1 MQTGRADE
9 AEAGRGGKP
18 RKVGFIGL
26 GVMGEPMALNLAH
39 AGTPLVVWNRSPAKL
54 DVLREAGAEVA
65 ASVAGVFARADPVIL
80 MLANAGAIDATLGR
94 GTDQFA
100 DMVEGRTVV
109 TMGTTAPDYSAGL
122 AADVRK
128 AGGRYV
134 EAPVS
139 GSRVPAANGAL
150 VAMLAGDA
158 DAVEEVRPILAPMCR
173 QTVVCGEA
181 PNGLLTKIA
190 VNIFL
195 ITEVTG
201 LAETMH
207 FAERQGLDLELVREV
222 LDGGQMASDISRVK
236 TAKLVARDFDVQAA
250 ITDVLQ
256 NNRFIVESARAAG
269 IATPLTDVCLDLYT
283 ETEDLGLGG
292 IDMAG
297 VVHAIERRTEVGRD
311 A

>member
-1 MQTGRADE
+1 MTDE
-9 AEAGRGGKP
+9 ADT
-18 RKVGFIGL
+18 VGFIGL

-39 AGTPLVVWNRSPAKL
+39 AGTPLVVWNRTPAKGASL
-54 DVLREAGAEVA
+54 QAAGAAVA
-65 ASVAGVFARADPVIL
+65 PSVKAVFERAEIVIV
-80 MLANAGAIDATLGR
+80 MLANGAAIDATLGR
-94 GTDQFA
+94 GDGRFA
-100 DMVEGRTVV
+100 DLVRDHIVV
-109 TMGTTAPDYSAGL
+109 PMGTTPPEYSAGL
-122 AADVRK
+122 AADVR
-128 AGGRYV
+128 AVGGRYV

-139 GSRVPAANGAL
+139 GSRVPATNGAL
-150 VAMLAGDA
+150 VAMLAGDEDDVA
-158 DAVEEVRPILAPMCR
+158 RVCPLLAPMCR
-173 QTVVCGEA
+173 QTVVCGDA
-181 PNGLLTKIA
+181 PKALLTKIA

-236 TAKLVARDFDVQAA
+236 TPKLVARDFDVQAA
-250 ITDVLQ
+250 ISDVLQ
-256 NNRFIVESARAAG
+256 NNRFIVDAARAAG

-297 VVHAIERRTEVGRD
+297 VVHAIERRTEVRRD

>member
-1 MQTGRADE
+1 MTDDADT
-9 AEAGRGGKP
+9 
-18 RKVGFIGL
+18 VGFIGL

-39 AGTPLVVWNRSPAKL
+39 AGTPLVVWNRSPVKTASL
-54 DVLREAGAEVA
+54 QAAGAEVA
-65 ASVAGVFARADPVIL
+65 PSVETVFERAEIVIV
-80 MLANAGAIDATLGR
+80 MLANGAAIDATLGR
-94 GTDQFA
+94 GDGRFA
-100 DMVEGRTVV
+100 DLVRDHIVV
-109 TMGTTAPDYSAGL
+109 PMGTTPPEYSAGL
-122 AADVRK
+122 AADVRA

-139 GSRVPAANGAL
+139 GSRVPATNGAL
-150 VAMLAGDA
+150 VAMLAGDE
-158 DAVEEVRPILAPMCR
+158 DAVAQVRPLLAPMCR
-173 QTVVCGEA
+173 QTVVCGDA
-181 PNGLLTKIA
+181 PKALLTKIA

-236 TAKLVARDFDVQAA
+236 TPKLVARDFDVQAA
-250 ITDVLQ
+250 ISDVLQ
-256 NNRFIVESARAAG
+256 NNRFIVDAARTAG

-283 ETEDLGLGG
+283 ETEGLGLGG

-297 VVHAIERRTEVGRD
+297 VVHAIERRTEVRRD

>member
-1 MQTGRADE
+1 MTDDV
-9 AEAGRGGKP
+9 K
-18 RKVGFIGL
+18 KVGFIGL
-26 GVMGEPMALNLAH
+26 GVMGEPMALNLAR
-39 AGTPLVVWNRSPAKL
+39 ASTPLVVWNRTPAKTES
-54 DVLREAGAEVA
+54 LRAAGAEVA
-65 ASVAGVFARADPVIL
+65 PSVDGVFEQAEIVIV
-80 MLANAGAIDATLGR
+80 MLANGSAIDATLRR
-94 GTDQFA
+94 GTDAFA
-100 DMVEGRTVV
+100 EMVSARIVV
-109 TMGTTAPDYSAGL
+109 PMGTTLPEYSAGL
-122 AADVRK
+122 AADVRA

-139 GSRVPAANGAL
+139 GSRVPATNGQL
-150 VAMLAGDA
+150 VAMLAGDE
-158 DAVEEVRPILAPMCR
+158 DAMEQVRPILAPMCR

-181 PNGLLTKIA
+181 PNGLLTKVA

-250 ITDVLQ
+250 ISDVLQ
-256 NNRFIVESARAAG
+256 NNRFIVDSARAAG
-269 IATPLTDVCLDLYT
+269 IATPLTDICFDLYT
-283 ETEDLGLGG
+283 ETEDLGLGD

-297 VVHAIERRTEVGRD
+297 VIHAIEKRTEAVSAD
-311 A
+311 E

>member
-1 MQTGRADE
+1 MAHDADT
-9 AEAGRGGKP
+9 
-18 RKVGFIGL
+18 VGFIGL

-39 AGTPLVVWNRSPAKL
+39 AGTPLVVWNRTPAKTASL
-54 DVLREAGAEVA
+54 QAAGADVA
-65 ASVAGVFARADPVIL
+65 PSVEAVFERAEIVIV
-80 MLANAGAIDATLGR
+80 MLANGAAIDATLGR
-94 GTDQFA
+94 GDGRFA
-100 DMVEGRTVV
+100 ELVRGHVV
-109 TMGTTAPDYSAGL
+109 VPMGTTPPEYSAGL
-122 AADVRK
+122 AADVRA

-139 GSRVPAANGAL
+139 GSRVPATNGAL
-150 VAMLAGDA
+150 VAMLAGDE
-158 DAVEEVRPILAPMCR
+158 DAVAQVRPLLAPMCR
-173 QTVVCGEA
+173 QIVVCGDA
-181 PNGLLTKIA
+181 PKALLTKIA

-207 FAERQGLDLELVREV
+207 FADRQGLDLELVREV

-236 TAKLVARDFDVQAA
+236 TPKLVARDFDVQAA
-250 ITDVLQ
+250 ISDVLQ
-256 NNRFIVESARAAG
+256 NNRFIVDAARTAG

>member
-1 MQTGRADE
+1 MTDDV
-9 AEAGRGGKP
+9 K
-18 RKVGFIGL
+18 KVGFIGL
-26 GVMGEPMALNLAH
+26 GVMGEPMALNLAR
-39 AGTPLVVWNRSPAKL
+39 AGTPLVVWNRTPAKTAS
-54 DVLREAGAEVA
+54 LRAAGAEVA
-65 ASVAGVFARADPVIL
+65 PSVEAVFEQAEIVIV
-80 MLANAGAIDATLGR
+80 MLANGSAIDTTLQRRTEAFAEMVRGR
-94 GTDQFA
+94 I
-100 DMVEGRTVV
+100 VV
-109 TMGTTAPDYSAGL
+109 PMGTTPPEYSAGL
-122 AADVRK
+122 AADVRA

-139 GSRVPAANGAL
+139 GSRVPATNGQL
-150 VAMLAGDA
+150 VAMLAGDE
-158 DAVEEVRPILAPMCR
+158 DAIELVRPILAPMCR

-181 PNGLLTKIA
+181 PNGLLTKVA

-250 ITDVLQ
+250 ISDVLQ
-256 NNRFIVESARAAG
+256 NNRFIVDSARIAR
-269 IATPLTDVCLDLYT
+269 IATPLTDVCFELYT
-283 ETEDLGLGG
+283 ETEDLGLGD

-297 VVHAIERRTEVGRD
+297 VIHAIEKRTEAVSAD
-311 A
+311 E

>member
-1 MQTGRADE
+1 MTDDV
-9 AEAGRGGKP
+9 K
-18 RKVGFIGL
+18 KVGFIGL
-26 GVMGEPMALNLAH
+26 GVMGEPMALNLAR
-39 AGTPLVVWNRSPAKL
+39 ASTPLVVWNRTPAKTES
-54 DVLREAGAEVA
+54 LRAAGAEVA
-65 ASVAGVFARADPVIL
+65 PSVEAVFEQAEIVIV
-80 MLANAGAIDATLGR
+80 MLANGAVIDATLQR
-94 GTDQFA
+94 GTEAFTE
-100 DMVEGRTVV
+100 MVRGRIVV
-109 TMGTTAPDYSAGL
+109 PMGTTPPEYSAGL
-122 AADVRK
+122 AADVQ
-128 AGGRYV
+128 ASGGRYV

-139 GSRVPAANGAL
+139 GSRVPATNGQL
-150 VAMLAGDA
+150 VAMLAGDGA
-158 DAVEEVRPILAPMCR
+158 AIELVRPILTPMCR

-181 PNGLLTKIA
+181 PNGLLTKVA

-236 TAKLVARDFDVQAA
+236 TPKLVARDFDVQAA
-250 ITDVLQ
+250 ISDVLQ
-256 NNRFIVESARAAG
+256 NNRFIVDAARAAG

>member
-1 MQTGRADE
+1 MADD
-9 AEAGRGGKP
+9 ADT
-18 RKVGFIGL
+18 VGFIGL

-39 AGTPLVVWNRSPAKL
+39 AGTPLVVWNRTPAKTASL
-54 DVLREAGAEVA
+54 QAAGAEVA
-65 ASVAGVFARADPVIL
+65 PSVEAVFERAEIVIV
-80 MLANAGAIDATLGR
+80 MLANGAAIDATLGR
-94 GTDQFA
+94 GDGRFA
-100 DMVEGRTVV
+100 ELVRGHIVV
-109 TMGTTAPDYSAGL
+109 PMGTTPPEYSAGL
-122 AADVRK
+122 AADVRA

-139 GSRVPAANGAL
+139 GSRVPATNGAL
-150 VAMLAGDA
+150 VAMLAGDE
-158 DAVEEVRPILAPMCR
+158 DAVAQVRPLLAPMCR
-173 QTVVCGEA
+173 QTVVCGDA
-181 PNGLLTKIA
+181 PKALLTKIA

-236 TAKLVARDFDVQAA
+236 TPKLVARDFDVQAA
-250 ITDVLQ
+250 ISDVLQ
-256 NNRFIVESARAAG
+256 NNRFIVDAARTAG

>member
-1 MQTGRADE
+1 MQTEQASDPGQPDPAQ
-9 AEAGRGGKP
+9 RG
-18 RKVGFIGL
+18 KVGFIGL
-26 GVMGEPMALNLAH
+26 GVMGEPMALNLAR

-54 DVLREAGAEVA
+54 DVLRAAGAEVA
-65 ASVAGVFARADPVIL
+65 DDVADVFAKADPVIV
-80 MLANAGAIDATLGR
+80 MLANATAIDATLRR
-94 GTDQFA
+94 GTDEFA
-100 DMVEGRTVV
+100 TMLDGRTLVP
-109 TMGTTAPDYSAGL
+109 MGTTTPEYSAGL
-122 AADVRK
+122 AEDVRK
-128 AGGRYV
+128 VGGRYV

-139 GSRVPAANGAL
+139 GSRVPATNGAL

-158 DAVEEVRPILAPMCR
+158 EAVEQVRPILAPMCR

-181 PNGLLTKIA
+181 PKALLTKIA

-207 FAERQGLDLELVREV
+207 FAERQGLDLELVRDV

-250 ITDVLQ
+250 ISDVLQ
-256 NNRFIVESARAAG
+256 NNRFIIESARAAG
-269 IATPLTDVCLDLYT
+269 IATPLTDVCFDLYT
-283 ETEDLGLGG
+283 ETEGLGLGG

-297 VVHAIERRTEVGRD
+297 VVHAIERRTD

>member
-1 MQTGRADE
+1 MTDDV
-9 AEAGRGGKP
+9 K
-18 RKVGFIGL
+18 KVGFIGL
-26 GVMGEPMALNLAH
+26 GVMGEPMALNLAR
-39 AGTPLVVWNRSPAKL
+39 ASTPLVVWNRTPAKTES
-54 DVLREAGAEVA
+54 LRAAGAEVA
-65 ASVAGVFARADPVIL
+65 PSVEAVFEQAEIVIV
-80 MLANAGAIDATLGR
+80 MLANSAVIDATLQRRTEAFAEMVRGR
-94 GTDQFA
+94 I
-100 DMVEGRTVV
+100 VV
-109 TMGTTAPDYSAGL
+109 PMGTTPPEFSAGL
-122 AADVRK
+122 AADVRA

-139 GSRVPAANGAL
+139 GSRVPATNGQL
-150 VAMLAGDA
+150 VAMLAGDE
-158 DAVEEVRPILAPMCR
+158 DAIELVRPILAPMCR

-181 PNGLLTKIA
+181 PNGLLTKVA

-250 ITDVLQ
+250 ISDVLQ
-256 NNRFIVESARAAG
+256 NNWFIVDSARAAG
-269 IATPLTDVCLDLYT
+269 IATPLTDICFDLYT
-283 ETEDLGLGG
+283 ETEDLGLGD

-297 VVHAIERRTEVGRD
+297 VIHAIEKRTEAVSAD
-311 A
+311 E

>member
-1 MQTGRADE
+1 MADD
-9 AEAGRGGKP
+9 ADT
-18 RKVGFIGL
+18 VGFIGL

-39 AGTPLVVWNRSPAKL
+39 AGTPLVVWNRTPAKTASL
-54 DVLREAGAEVA
+54 QADGAEVA
-65 ASVAGVFARADPVIL
+65 PSVEAVFERAEIVIV
-80 MLANAGAIDATLGR
+80 MLANGAAIDATLGR
-94 GTDQFA
+94 GEARFA
-100 DMVEGRTVV
+100 DLVSGHVV
-109 TMGTTAPDYSAGL
+109 VPMGTTPPEYSAGL
-122 AADVRK
+122 AADVRA

-139 GSRVPAANGAL
+139 GSRVPATNGAL
-150 VAMLAGDA
+150 VAMLAGDE
-158 DAVEEVRPILAPMCR
+158 DAVAQVRPLLAPMCR
-173 QTVVCGEA
+173 QTVVCGDA
-181 PNGLLTKIA
+181 PKALLTKIA

-236 TAKLVARDFDVQAA
+236 TPKLVARDFDVQAA
-250 ITDVLQ
+250 ISDVLQ
-256 NNRFIVESARAAG
+256 NNRFIVDAARAAG